1 MRSTFK
7 LLFYINRQKTKS
19 DGTVPVMCRITID
32 GKNTSMTTGIICKV
46 DAWNSEKGEITNVRD
61 NNRLKDFRKR
71 VEKAY
76 EEILKTQGVV
86 SAEILKGYLSNNVV
100 IPTTLLMM
108 GEKERERLLIRSKEI
123 DSLSSY
129 NQSKYSQRYL
139 RDFIVANGKTD
150 IPFAEVTEDF
160 GKEYKAYLKR
170 EKKFSSRLTNTCL
183 CWLNRLIFLAVDYEL
198 LRFNPI
204 EDMEYE
210 KKDAPVHRHISR
222 KELEILLST
231 PMQDARMELAR
242 RCFLFSTF
250 TGLAFVD
257 TKRLYPHH
265 IGATASGRRYIR
277 IHRKKTGVEAFI
289 PLHPIAE
296 QILSLYNTT
305 DDANPV
311 FPLPSQNAMQHEV
324 NELGFAIGKDENLT
338 YHQARHS
345 FGTLLIGEGVSI
357 ESIAKMMG
365 HANINTTQ
373 RYAEVTDRKIAAEMD
388 KLIKLREEYGLT
400 KPSTN
405 NQKLE

>member
-32 GKNTSMTTGIICKV
+32 GKNTAMTTGIICKV
-46 DAWNSEKGEITNVRD
+46 DAWNSEKGEIENARD

-71 VEKAY
+71 AEKAY

-86 SAEILKGYLSNNVV
+86 SAEILKGYLSDNVA

-108 GEKERERLLIRSKEI
+108 GEKERERLLVRSKEI

-129 NQSKYSQRYL
+129 KQSKYGQRYL
-139 RDFIVANGKTD
+139 RDFILANGKTD
-150 IPFAEVTEDF
+150 IPFTEITEGF

-170 EKKFSSRLTNTCL
+170 TKNFSAGLTNTCL
-183 CWLNRLIFLAVDYEL
+183 CWLNRLMFLAVDYEL

-204 EDMEYE
+204 EDIEYE

-222 KELEILLST
+222 KELETLLSK

-250 TGLAFVD
+250 TGLAFID
-257 TKRLYPHH
+257 IKRLYPHH
-265 IGATASGRRYIR
+265 ISATASGRRYIR

-305 DDANPV
+305 DNASPV
-311 FPLPSQNAMQHEV
+311 FPLPPQNTMLREV
-324 NELGFAIGKDENLT
+324 NELGFIIGKKESLT
-338 YHQARHS
+338 YHQGRHS
-345 FGTLLIGEGVSI
+345 FGTLLIGEGISI

-388 KLIKLREEYGLT
+388 QLIKLREEYGMA
-400 KPSTN
+400 KPYSN
-405 NQKLE
+405 NQKTV